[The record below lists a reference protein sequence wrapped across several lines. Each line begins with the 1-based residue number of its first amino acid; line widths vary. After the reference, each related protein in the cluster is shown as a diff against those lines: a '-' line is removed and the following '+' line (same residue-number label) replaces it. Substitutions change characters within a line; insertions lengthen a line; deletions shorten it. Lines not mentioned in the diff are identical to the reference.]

1 MDPKTHSILTADQL
15 LIQETA
21 RKFAAQELAPYATE
35 WDKSATF
42 PRAAI
47 QKLAEL
53 GFMGMLIPTE
63 WGGAG
68 LDYTSYLLALIEIA
82 GGDASCSTIMA
93 VNNSVVCMPLLVYG
107 TEAQKQEFLRPLAQ
121 GKMLGAFALTEP
133 QAGSDASG
141 IHTTAVRDGDYYVLN
156 GVKQFITSGKNA
168 DVTIVIAITD
178 KTAEKSIA
186 SAFIVPT
193 NTAGYQVMRLEHKMG
208 QRASD
213 TAQIVLDNCRIPA
226 DYLLGK
232 EGQGFTIAFS
242 QLEGGRLGIAAQS
255 IGMAEAALN
264 EAKRYAIDRK
274 TFGKSLFEHEAIA
287 FRLADMATEIEAARS
302 LLFTAA
308 LHKDQNLPC
317 IRWASMAKLF
327 ASEMAE
333 RVCSHA
339 LQIFG
344 GYGYIED
351 YPIERIYRDVRVT
364 QIYEGTSD
372 VQRIVISREL
382 MKENL

>member
-1 MDPKTHSILTADQL
+1 
-15 LIQETA
+15 
-21 RKFAAQELAPYATE
+21 
-35 WDKSATF
+35 
-42 PRAAI
+42 
-47 QKLAEL
+47 
-53 GFMGMLIPTE
+53 
-63 WGGAG
+63 
-68 LDYTSYLLALIEIA
+68 
-82 GGDASCSTIMA
+82 
-93 VNNSVVCMPLLVYG
+93 
-107 TEAQKQEFLRPLAQ
+107 
-121 GKMLGAFALTEP
+121 
-133 QAGSDASG
+133 
-141 IHTTAVRDGDYYVLN
+141 
-156 GVKQFITSGKNA
+156 
-168 DVTIVIAITD
+168 
-178 KTAEKSIA
+178 
-186 SAFIVPT
+186 
-193 NTAGYQVMRLEHKMG
+193 MG

-213 TAQIVLDNCRIPA
+213 TAQIALDNCRIPA

-255 IGMAEAALN
+255 IGMAEAALK

-274 TFGKSLFEHEAIA
+274 AFGKSLFEHEAIA
-287 FRLADMATEIEAARS
+287 FRLADMVTEIEAARS

-308 LHKDQNLPC
+308 LHKDKNLPC
-317 IRWASMAKLF
+317 IQWASMSKLF

-382 MKENL
+382 MKENQ